1 MEIRIDEI
9 PEAVKIIRKDR
20 GMSQTNLARGAG
32 VCLKT
37 VHRLENGLVGTS
49 VSSLRDIL
57 KALSKDGEEI
67 RVVF

>member
-1 MEIRIDEI
+1 MEIRIEEI
-9 PEAVKIIRKDR
+9 PETVKRIRKEM
-20 GMSQTNLARGAG
+20 GVSQTNLARGAG

-57 KALSKDGEEI
+57 KALSKEGEEI